1 MGNKNVNILLRL
13 TDQFTGPLQ
22 KTTKEIKTSQREIQR
37 ASNMVKRW
45 HTNSVKAFSQ
55 AAKAASVAAAAIGGI
70 ALKTGLTE
78 ALDLEGYKMQLET
91 ATKDTQRAAE
101 VMKYAINLANKTP
114 FEGGELVEAASSLE
128 MFGLKT
134 ERWLPTLGDAASA
147 VNREISD
154 IQRGFVDAVTTGDF
168 TSLRDTLSITK
179 EMVDEYAKTNFGKS
193 FQNAKGQITDLA
205 LLQDSLEGLMQS
217 RFAGGMEKQATTIRG
232 MWSTVTGV
240 TKNALANILGMQN
253 DGTIKSGSLLDS
265 LREKIKLVS
274 DTLTRWQ
281 QDGTIEKISAKA
293 STAFEKI
300 SSAIDW
306 VIDHFDTLSK
316 VASVGLGIWGSTS
329 VITGVVNHF
338 KKFADT
344 IGVLKKGFSAFK
356 ELGGLTVALAPL
368 RKVITVV
375 TTSVKGLFSVIA
387 ANPIAAVIV
396 LITAAVTAIIMAY
409 NESETFRNFVN
420 KLGSGVVSVF
430 TKIKDTVIS
439 LKDKFVSA
447 FQTIQTKV
455 SSIVEK
461 IKKFLQPLIDLIDS
475 IKNGLKNLGFGSSST
490 GYSVG
495 SLGGKATGTPY
506 FKGGLTRINEGGRG
520 EIVNLP
526 NGTQIIP
533 HDVAKKSQGGS
544 SIVVNLTVQGN
555 LIGNRAF
562 MEQTGDYIVSKII
575 AAQGV
580 V

>member
-338 KKFADT
+338 RKFADT

-533 HDVAKKSQGGS
+533 HDVAKKSQGGT
-544 SIVVNLTVQGN
+544 SIAVNLTVQGN

>member
-13 TDQFTGPLQ
+13 TDRFTGPL
-22 KTTKEIKTSQREIQR
+22 KMATKEIKASQREIQR

-91 ATKDTQRAAE
+91 ATKDTKRAAE
-101 VMKYAINLANKTP
+101 VMQYAINLANKTP
-114 FEGGELVEAASSLE
+114 FEGGELVAAASSLE

-147 VNREISD
+147 VNRDISE

-179 EMVDEYAKTNFGKS
+179 DMVDEYAKTNFGKS
-193 FQNAKGQITDLA
+193 FQNAKGQITDLT

-217 RFAGGMEKQATTIRG
+217 RFGGGMEKQATTIKG

-253 DGTIKSGSLLDS
+253 DGTVKAGSLLDS
-265 LREKIKLVS
+265 LREKVKLFS

-281 QDGTIEKISAKA
+281 QDGTIDAISAKFSA
-293 STAFEKI
+293 AFEKI
-300 SSAIDW
+300 SSVIDW
-306 VIDHFDTLSK
+306 AIKHFDTLSK
-316 VASVGLGIWGSTS
+316 VAVVGIGVWGGSS
-329 VITGVVNHF
+329 VITGAVNRF
-338 KKFADT
+338 KKLSDT
-344 IGVLKKGFSAFK
+344 IGVLKKGFLAFK
-356 ELGGLTVALAPL
+356 ELGGLSVVLAPL
-368 RKVITVV
+368 RSEITAL
-375 TTSVKGLFSVIA
+375 TTGAKALFGVLA
-387 ANPIAAVIV
+387 ANPIVAVIAGITAFVAAVV
-396 LITAAVTAIIMAY
+396 YAY
-409 NESETFRNFVN
+409 NHSEKFRNFVN
-420 KLGSGVVSVF
+420 KLWETVKNAFSRIKDAAVTLKDAFVGAF
-430 TKIKDTVIS
+430 QKIKEKIAPVINW
-439 LKDKFVSA
+439 
-447 FQTIQTKV
+447 IQTKIDKLKSAFDTV
-455 SSIVEK
+455 TGALSS
-461 IKKFLQPLIDLIDS
+461 
-475 IKNGLKNLGFGSSST
+475 LGFGVNSGT
-490 GYSVG
+490 RYSIG
-495 SLGGKATGTPY
+495 QKATGTPY

-533 HDVAKKSQGGS
+533 HDVAKKSQGGP

-562 MEQTGDYIVSKII
+562 MEQTGDYIVRKII

>member
-1 MGNKNVNILLRL
+1 
-13 TDQFTGPLQ
+13 
-22 KTTKEIKTSQREIQR
+22 
-37 ASNMVKRW
+37 MVKRW

-147 VNREISD
+147 VNRDISD

-193 FQNAKGQITDLA
+193 FQNAKGQITDIA

-506 FKGGLTRINEGGRG
+506 FAGGLTRINEGGRG

-533 HDVAKKSQGGS
+533 HDVAKKSNGGS